1 MITGIGHVAIR
12 VGDLTTALAFY
23 RDVLGLPEVFRLN
36 HDDGSPWLVYL
47 KVNDDSF
54 VELFPGGSPRP
65 EARGNPVGCIHFCL
79 HVDDMGKTLADL
91 ATRGVDASQAP
102 TKGKDGNWQFW
113 LTDPDGNRIEL
124 MQLMPDGLQ
133 RKALRR

>member
-1 MITGIGHVAIR
+1 MITSIGHVALR
-12 VGDLTTALAFY
+12 VSDLKRALAFY
-23 RDVLGLPEVFRLN
+23 QEVLGLPELFRLN

-47 KVNDDSF
+47 KVSDDSF
-54 VELFPGGSPRP
+54 VELFPAGGPRP
-65 EARGNPVGCIHFCL
+65 EAQGNPVGYVHLCL
-79 HVDDMGKTLADL
+79 HVDDMAKTLADL
-91 ATRGVDASQAP
+91 AQRGVDVSKGP